1 MNMYP
6 GGYYHHYGSAD
17 IMDGAFGVV
26 MGIYLIFMLFVLALS
41 VVIYVLESVSFYT
54 IAKRRGIRNPWLSW
68 LPIGYLWIV
77 GSISDQYQYVKHGKV
92 KNRRKILLGLSVA
105 YFGLWVMNLILSFAQ
120 GALASVTSSGVI
132 NGAMLLGTL
141 LFALVMLAI
150 AITMTVFQYIALY
163 DLYASCDPSNAVL
176 YLLLSIFV
184 SVTTP
189 FFLFA
194 CRKKDGGMPP
204 RRDAIPQQPATPQPH
219 PDWVSSHRP
228 AAPQSYP
235 GWTPDQRPI
244 VFPTDHPPVVP
255 QNEETVAL
263 TPEPAPETSTVFV
276 PEESGSTATLPEETE
291 E

>member
-26 MGIYLIFMLFVLALS
+26 MGIYLVFMLFALALS
-41 VVIYVLESVSFYT
+41 VVVYVLESVSFYT

-68 LPIGYLWIV
+68 LPVGNLWIV

-92 KNRRKILLGLSVA
+92 KNRRKILLGL
-105 YFGLWVMNLILSFAQ
+105 NLGYLGITAIYMLLAFVQ
-120 GALASVTSSGVI
+120 GFLAGATGSGVAGGMMI
-132 NGAMLLGTL
+132 MWSL
-141 LFALVMLAI
+141 LFMLAMVAI
-150 AITMTVFQYIALY
+150 SITMTVFLYIALY

-184 SVTTP
+184 SVTMP

-255 QNEETVAL
+255 QNEETVVL